1 MGFARVAHAVGGAL
15 LAGALVVAT
24 APAASADQVRDG
36 EWPLTAYK
44 AESQLWP
51 ISTGKGVVVA
61 VIDSGVNGGQADL
74 TGQVLEGTDLVHG
87 GNGQRDYSSNG
98 HGTGV
103 ATLIAG
109 HGHGSGNADGIMGL
123 APGAKILPIGVDPDN
138 AAAGDHI
145 ADAIHYAVDHGARI
159 INMSV
164 GSLAPQN
171 AQDDAAIAY
180 AESHNVILVAGAGND
195 GASSIDYP
203 AATPGVV
210 AVAAVDKSGHVWSQS
225 NYGKGVVLAAPGVD
239 IVRAAEGGSA
249 QYRLANGTS
258 DATAYVSAVAALVV
272 AKYPNLTAGQVI
284 NRLVKTA
291 LIDSS
296 AASGQV
302 PDPHYGYGIARP
314 YRALT
319 ENIPAGP
326 AAGPLAQATDP
337 SNPSGAPSA
346 AGSSSSSST
355 ASSSSSSSS
364 TGLIIA
370 AVAAVAVLVL
380 VLLIVL
386 LVRRGKK
393 NNNGGGGGFGPGGAG
408 GGGQQYPP
416 AYPQYG
422 QPQQQAYPP
431 QAPAPGGYR
440 PPTGNGEQSVYQQN
454 QNNPYAG
461 GQQQPPYG
469 GQPR

>member
-1 MGFARVAHAVGGAL
+1 
-15 LAGALVVAT
+15 
-24 APAASADQVRDG
+24 
-36 EWPLTAYK
+36 
-44 AESQLWP
+44 
-51 ISTGKGVVVA
+51 
-61 VIDSGVNGGQADL
+61 
-74 TGQVLEGTDLVHG
+74 
-87 GNGQRDYSSNG
+87 
-98 HGTGV
+98 
-103 ATLIAG
+103 
-109 HGHGSGNADGIMGL
+109 MGL

-203 AATPGVV
+203 AATAGVV
-210 AVAAVDKSGHVWSQS
+210 AVAAVDKTGHVWSQS

-258 DATAYVSAVAALVV
+258 DATAYVSAIAALVV

-326 AAGPLAQATDP
+326 AAGPLAQATAS
-337 SNPSGAPSA
+337 SNPSGA
-346 AGSSSSSST
+346 AGATGSGGSSST
-355 ASSSSSSSS
+355 ASSPSSSSSS
-364 TGLIIA
+364 TGLIIG
-370 AVAAVAVLVL
+370 AVAIVAVLAL
-380 VLLIVL
+380 ILLIVL

-393 NNNGGGGGFGPGGAG
+393 NNGGGGGGFGPGGSG

-416 AYPQYG
+416 SYPQYG
-422 QPQQQAYPP
+422 QPQQQPYPP